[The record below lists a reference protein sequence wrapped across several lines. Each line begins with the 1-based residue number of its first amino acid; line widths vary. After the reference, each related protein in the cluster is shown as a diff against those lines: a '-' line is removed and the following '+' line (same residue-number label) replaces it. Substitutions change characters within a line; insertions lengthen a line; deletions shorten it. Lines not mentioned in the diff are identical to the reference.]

1 MHIPLRERIFELID
15 GVLYVTE
22 KALTESGLSVN
33 YYRKEKSTGNKRLK
47 FLDHPDDLRFN
58 LIAYETLSEAHKE
71 KIIARYKDPYDFV
84 ARDPILRMV
93 SQNSTARQF
102 FLDYQYNGKKL
113 PIRRINQYTRAAEWL
128 DLLVQVE
135 ESRNKIIKSLGLS
148 VPRFFDHLK
157 GIMQTEKINGE
168 SETYNGRF
176 QLPADFPATYQNL
189 QRKREE
195 YKRSGCKALVSK
207 VERMAGNQI
216 AAKVFDKIAES
227 QLLTL
232 IEDGHQY
239 DDVLVAFMYNIWAG
253 QNGYPAITPATVG
266 VWRRK
271 RASEITIGRYGN
283 EAMNEKYI
291 RQVKGLKPTCP
302 LFLVEHDDN
311 NLDFLFQDKDGYQFN
326 KYVAITVK
334 DSHCNLLLG
343 KSYVLGQNPLQE
355 QVHHA
360 YIDAMYYI
368 RSLTGGWHMPHEFKA
383 DNWASKSLRP
393 LYDKIGKFLPPS
405 HANKHRGYIEQSFGN
420 PLWKRAQ
427 KLVSQ
432 DNWSGNNMTAKYRGV
447 NPDMLNRSLKEKSR
461 PMVGNDAELI
471 IEKFFY
477 LLRYMPDIK
486 RSNMNAP
493 SKEEQWLEAWNSMH
507 KDDKLPIS
515 DEDFLIKFGIRHEP
529 QGRTISITNRGVEP
543 RISGQKLSY
552 DLPESWM
559 YDKYIGAKVNV
570 VYDPFDMSR
579 VLVTNYDDIRFI
591 AKTAL
596 LQPRA
601 VKDQYTGSRTYL
613 NAILAEKKDQVRRA
627 SEATEQ
633 RRKIVD
639 TSYYNAEAMLQGGV
653 IIKGLKNEA
662 EQRFLESNN
671 NISSL
676 DDMIDQM

>member
-1 MHIPLRERIFELID
+1 MHIPLRERVFEMIE

-22 KALTESGLSVN
+22 KGLTESGLSVN
-33 YYRKEKSTGNKRLK
+33 YYRKEKSKGNKRLQ
-47 FLDHPDDLRFN
+47 FRNHPDDLRFN
-58 LIAYETLSEAHKE
+58 LVAYETLSEAHKE
-71 KIIARYKDPYDFV
+71 RIIDRYKNPYDFV
-84 ARDPILRMV
+84 ARDPILRMI
-93 SQNSTARQF
+93 SQSIAARQF
-102 FLDYQYNGKKL
+102 LLDYQFNGKKL
-113 PIRRINQYTRAAEWL
+113 SLRRVNQYTRAAEWL

-135 ESRNKIIKSLGLS
+135 ESRNKIIKGLGLS
-148 VPRFFDHLK
+148 VPLFFDHLK
-157 GIMQTEKINGE
+157 AIMQTEKINGE
-168 SETYNGRF
+168 SETYTGRF
-176 QLPADFPATYQNL
+176 ELPADFPTTYQNL

-195 YKRSGCKALVSK
+195 YKVSGYKVLVSK
-207 VERMAGNQI
+207 VARMAGNQI
-216 AAKVFDKIAES
+216 AAKVFDEVAEA

-232 IEDGHQY
+232 IEDPHQY
-239 DDVLVAFMYNIWAG
+239 DDVLVAYMYNIWAE
-253 QNGYPAITPATVG
+253 QTNYPTITPATVG

-271 RASEITIGRYGN
+271 RSPQITISRYGN

-326 KYVAITVK
+326 KYVSITVK
-334 DSHCNLLLG
+334 DSNCNLLLG

-355 QVHHA
+355 QVYHA

-368 RSLTGGWHMPHEFKA
+368 RSLTGGWYMPHEFKA

-393 LYDKIGKFLPPS
+393 LYDKIGKFIPPS
-405 HANKHRGYIEQSFGN
+405 HANKHRGYIEQSFAN

-432 DNWSGNNMTAKYRGV
+432 GNWSGNNITAKYRGV
-447 NPDMLNRSLKEKSR
+447 NPDMLDRSLKEKSR
-461 PMVGNDAELI
+461 PMVGNEAEQL

-477 LLRYMPDIK
+477 LLRNMPDIK
-486 RSNMNAP
+486 RSNINAP
-493 SKEEQWLEAWNSMH
+493 SKEQQWLEAWNKMH
-507 KDDKLPIS
+507 KDDKLLIT
-515 DEDFLIKFGIRHEP
+515 DEDFLIKFGIKHEP
-529 QGRTISITNRGVEP
+529 QGRTIAITNRGIEP
-543 RISGQKLSY
+543 QINGQKLSY
-552 DLPESWM
+552 DLPQSWM
-559 YDKYIGAKVNV
+559 YDKYIGAKVNI

-601 VKDQYTGSRTYL
+601 LKDQYTGSRTYL
-613 NAILAEKKDQVRRA
+613 NAILAEKKDQVRRV

-633 RRKIVD
+633 RRQIVD
-639 TSYYNAEAMLQGGV
+639 TSYYNAEAMLQGGMM
-653 IIKGLKNEA
+653 IKSLKNQA
-662 EQRFLESNN
+662 EQRLLES
-671 NISSL
+671 SSGVGSL